1 MLLLLLLPLLLLALS
16 IRLEN
21 DDDVIFKNKVIIDI
35 TKNIKENN
43 ALEGG
48 LKKKV
53 CNKRKVATW
62 QLKGESV
69 QFK

>member
-1 MLLLLLLPLLLLALS
+1 MLLLLLPLLLLALS

-48 LKKKV
+48 LKKK
-53 CNKRKVATW
+53 R
-62 QLKGESV
+62 L
-69 QFK
+69 